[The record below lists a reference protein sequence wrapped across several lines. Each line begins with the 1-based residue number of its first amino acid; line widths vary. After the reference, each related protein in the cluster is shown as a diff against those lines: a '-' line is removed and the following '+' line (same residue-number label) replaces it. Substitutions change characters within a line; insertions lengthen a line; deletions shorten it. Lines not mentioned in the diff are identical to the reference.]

1 MPEIALPLIVT
12 AIANS
17 DLEGFIAGTLFG
29 QGWNVIHRALDAQ
42 SLDNFLARPPED
54 RENITLIY
62 SPDLPG
68 LTSEWITSHH
78 GLFRQVIGFS
88 QNPDD
93 QKSFL
98 GLHETPL
105 DETELLNI
113 VRSFV
118 RAPLLRPLRGQGAR
132 GRRAKVIALGTPSG
146 SPGCT
151 TVAINLAMELSI
163 LGHETLL
170 LDADVRRPSVAALLA
185 QHKLDADLD
194 SRSISPHLSLS
205 EFTQSRVSQC
215 PELLDGFMDRFDF
228 LIIDLGSIEAV
239 SDSLTDRRWTSTL
252 IHWSCEKADEL
263 WILGRADVLGLY
275 RLKSLVEDFSKISI
289 RARVSVLL
297 NMRVSGKKGDQ
308 RETQFLTSVGSLK
321 PQRILSLPRDSRST
335 TKAEDE
341 RATLVEIDDKGT
353 LRKSIARIAVEVSI

>member
-1 MPEIALPLIVT
+1 MPEISLPLIVT

-17 DLEGFIAGTLFG
+17 DLEGFIAGTLFS
-29 QGWNVIHRALDAQ
+29 QGWNVIHRALDVQ
-42 SLDNFLARPPED
+42 SLDGFLDRPPKD
-54 RENITLIY
+54 RENVTLIY

-68 LTSEWITSHH
+68 LTSEWISSHL
-78 GLFRQVIGFS
+78 GLFRQVVGFS
-88 QNPDD
+88 PNPDD

-98 GLHETPL
+98 GLHDTPL

-118 RAPLLRPLRGQGAR
+118 RAPLLRPWTEPGAR

-170 LDADVRRPSVAALLA
+170 LDADARRPSVAVLLS

-205 EFTQSRVSQC
+205 EFTQSRVSQF
-215 PELLDGFMDRFDF
+215 PELLDGFMEKFDF

-275 RLKSLVEDFSKISI
+275 RLKSLVENFTQISI
-289 RARVSVLL
+289 RAKVSVLL

-308 RETQFLTSVGSLK
+308 RETLFLASVASLM
-321 PQRILSLPRDSRST
+321 PQRIYSLPRDSRST
-335 TKAEDE
+335 TKAEDD
-341 RATLVEIDDKGT
+341 RATLMEIDEKGT